1 MEKSRDYV
9 IQYVGNV
16 DLLNTKYG
24 FTTYRK
30 HELYKLWKNVGIHQ
44 YSQEM
49 RVIKNSIGNYV
60 LQVVH
65 SNLPTLE
72 LLCEM
77 YKDGV
82 IKFEKKE
89 KVYGTR

>member
-1 MEKSRDYV
+1 MEKSRDYA

-16 DLLNTKYG
+16 DLLTTKYG
-24 FTTYRK
+24 FSAYRK
-30 HELYKLWKNVGIHQ
+30 HELYELWKNVGIHQ

-82 IKFEKKE
+82 IKFEKRE

>member
-1 MEKSRDYV
+1 MEKSRDYA

-16 DLLNTKYG
+16 DLLTTKYG
-24 FTTYRK
+24 FSPIRK
-30 HELYKLWKNVGIHQ
+30 NKLYELWENVGIHQ

-60 LQVVH
+60 LQVIH
-65 SNLPTLE
+65 PNLPTLE

-82 IKFEKKE
+82 IKFKKRE
-89 KVYGTR
+89 KVYGRK